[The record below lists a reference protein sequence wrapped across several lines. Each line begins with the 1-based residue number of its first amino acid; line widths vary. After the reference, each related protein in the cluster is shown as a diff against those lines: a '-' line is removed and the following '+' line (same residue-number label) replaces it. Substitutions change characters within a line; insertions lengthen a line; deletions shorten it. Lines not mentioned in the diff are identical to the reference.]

1 VLNETGNAF
10 CSDELIELVTLGQE
24 YGKETDG
31 AFNIALYPIDD
42 AWGFFNYEYRV
53 PDEDELKSLLELAN
67 PEDAEVAEK
76 QSREWAN
83 GRKNSKLK
91 KGIVYNT
98 EGMKLDLGGIGK
110 GYIADKIYELF
121 STEYAETVTG
131 AVISLGGN
139 ILCYGNKPGGKSFNV
154 GLQDPT
160 KDVGQYVAVVTA
172 DAVSQGK
179 PVPGSIVTSGNYER
193 AFELDGKKYTHIID
207 PETGY
212 PVDNGL
218 VSVTVVCENSTLAD
232 MLTTALFVMGYD
244 KAVEFYKS
252 GKYDFEMAL
261 IDDNNK
267 LYITEGLS
275 NVFKKNTIPMEVIQ

>member
-1 VLNETGNAF
+1 
-10 CSDELIELVTLGQE
+10 
-24 YGKETDG
+24 
-31 AFNIALYPIDD
+31 
-42 AWGFFNYEYRV
+42 
-53 PDEDELKSLLELAN
+53 
-67 PEDAEVAEK
+67 
-76 QSREWAN
+76 
-83 GRKNSKLK
+83 
-91 KGIVYNT
+91 
-98 EGMKLDLGGIGK
+98 MKLDLGGIGK
-110 GYIADKIYELF
+110 GYIADKIIELF
-121 STEYAETVTG
+121 STDYQDTVTG

-139 ILCYGNKPGGKSFNV
+139 IMCYGCKPGGKSFNV

-172 DAVSQGK
+172 DAVSEGK
-179 PVPGSIVTSGNYER
+179 PVPVSIVTSGNYER
-193 AFELDGKKYTHIID
+193 AFELDGKKYAHIID

-261 IDDNNK
+261 IDESNK
-267 LYITEGLS
+267 LYITEGLQ
-275 NVFKKNTIPMEVIQ
+275 NVFKKNTIPMEVIH